1 MSKTKVVVLVG
12 GSSMERTVSFHS
24 ADNILNNIDKNKY
37 DIKVVEVPKDKNNN
51 WVTKIIEINPAVVF
65 SALHGGR
72 GENGTVQGLLKCL
85 NIPFVGSS
93 VFSSALCMDKNISK
107 TVMKSNHI
115 PVIDGVFIPKN
126 DKIIQYQ
133 EKINELGYPVI
144 VKPNRGGSSI
154 GINIA
159 ENYEQVIKAINKVN
173 KFNDD
178 IIIEKF
184 IVGKEINCSVL
195 QTKNGLKVLSVLDI
209 TTNNKFYDYK
219 AKYIDKMTK
228 IDLSNLPEYMKTMI
242 EEIAKKV
249 FNLLKCKGYACIDMI
264 IREEQIYVIEVNTLP
279 GLTVHSLIPKAVSRL
294 GISFSQFIDELIEF
308 ELR

>member
-12 GSSMERTVSFHS
+12 GNSMERTVSFHS

-37 DIKVVEVPKDKNNN
+37 DVRVVEVPNNKNNN
-51 WVTKIIEINPAVVF
+51 WVKEIIEINPDIVF

-72 GENGTVQGLLKCL
+72 GEDGTIQGLLKCL
-85 NIPFVGSS
+85 NIPFVGSC
-93 VFSSALCMDKNISK
+93 VLSSALCMDKNISK

-115 PVIDGVFIPKN
+115 PVIEGIFIPKN

-133 EKINELGYPVI
+133 EKINEIGYPVI

-154 GINIA
+154 GISIA
-159 ENYEQVIKAINKVN
+159 ENYEEVIKAADKAS
-173 KFNDD
+173 KFDNE

-184 IVGKEINCSVL
+184 IIGKEINCSVL
-195 QTKNGLKVLSVLDI
+195 QTRNGLKVLPVLDI

-228 IDLSNLPEYMKTMI
+228 IDLSSLPEYMKAMI
-242 EEIAKKV
+242 EEIAEKV
-249 FNLLKCKGYACIDMI
+249 FNLLKCKGYICVDMI
-264 IREEQIYVIEVNTLP
+264 IQEEQIYVIEVNTLP

-308 ELR
+308 EI